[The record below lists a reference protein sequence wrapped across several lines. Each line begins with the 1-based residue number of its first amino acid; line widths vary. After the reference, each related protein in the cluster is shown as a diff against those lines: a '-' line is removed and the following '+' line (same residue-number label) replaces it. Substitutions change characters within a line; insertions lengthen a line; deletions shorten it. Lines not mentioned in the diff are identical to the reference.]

1 MTAIY
6 SRPVTTDLNHI
17 GSIVAAYRQ
26 AGLTAPTLG
35 TDIQQKIQSAPTAA
49 QVARKLAEAALH
61 TDDVDAWH
69 ADALEKIKEAQA
81 ADTLRKE
88 FNAIYPH
95 VIREATLGYLED
107 AAKDLR
113 APFEKLVK
121 AFTQAVAKLPAGTDA
136 LNAEAVIAADVG
148 AALTTVRDCLA
159 RFKIYAGIFRSQ
171 TASPDYPSDL
181 NTLLPL
187 VDLPAPVVEQVRGVG
202 NETANESQLEQTR
215 AIRSMATDI
224 RRLGADLV
232 LIGIARGEY
241 GKAALKLATPST
253 LAERVAKAGRAHARE
268 RVAL

>member
-1 MTAIY
+1 M
-6 SRPVTTDLNHI
+6 
-17 GSIVAAYRQ
+17 
-26 AGLTAPTLG
+26 
-35 TDIQQKIQSAPTAA
+35 
-49 QVARKLAEAALH
+49 
-61 TDDVDAWH
+61 
-69 ADALEKIKEAQA
+69 
-81 ADTLRKE
+81 
-88 FNAIYPH
+88 
-95 VIREATLGYLED
+95 IREATPGYLED

-121 AFTQAVAKLPAGTDA
+121 AFTQAVGKLPAGADA
-136 LNAEAVIAADVG
+136 LNAEAVIAADAG

-159 RFKIYAGIFRSQ
+159 RFKAYAGIFRSQ
-171 TASPDYPSDL
+171 TASPGYPSDL

-215 AIRSMATDI
+215 AIRGIATDI

-241 GKAALKLATPST
+241 GKAALKLATVET
-253 LAERVAKAGRAHARE
+253 LEQRSENAAQAHARE